1 MDEHQTPGLKR
12 CLSAGRRCPARA
24 LKDSLMINILI
35 AFAVRCLLVGL
46 FLPFS
51 ALDKVLN
58 FKLAVEQAS
67 QAMPSRALAVF
78 MITGGFCIEVLMS
91 LAVLTGVADRLAALV
106 LAAYCLVTALLW
118 KQFWRK
124 PDFRL
129 SGTSKGREVFWDFLK
144 NVALAGGFL
153 LLAFG
158 SNATDV
164 GYFLRHPLASSHPYE
179 MVGGGLQ

>member
-1 MDEHQTPGLKR
+1 MLTVLV
-12 CLSAGRRCPARA
+12 
-24 LKDSLMINILI
+24 

-58 FKLAVEQAS
+58 FKPAVAQAS
-67 QAMPSRALAVF
+67 QAIPSRMVAIALVA
-78 MITGGFCIEVLMS
+78 GGFCIEVFMS
-91 LAVLTGVADRLAALV
+91 LAILTGVADRLAALI
-106 LAAYCLVTALLW
+106 LAGYCLVTALLW
-118 KQFWRK
+118 KQFWNR

-129 SGTSKGREVFWDFLK
+129 AGASGGRDVFWDFLK

-158 SNATDV
+158 SSATGV
-164 GYFLRHPLASSHPYE
+164 GRFVHHPLASSHPYE
-179 MVGGGLQ
+179 IGPEGAP